1 MFFSKANKLALFTC
15 CTLIGVGCQAVTSD
29 SIYLSGTNFAAKNHI
44 MLVRNEPPSFGFF
57 RLAALERQ
65 YPNLSEFLKTPEY
78 PDLLAETVKGQ
89 NRYLILYYLKSR
101 KAFACR
107 TGAFPSRQIE
117 FSGPYPI
124 TDGELKTLRSV
135 GNQAPAGI

>member
-1 MFFSKANKLALFTC
+1 MFFSTANKLALLTC
-15 CTLIGVGCQAVTSD
+15 CTLIGVGCQPITSD

-44 MLVRNEPPSFGFF
+44 MLVRSEPPSFGFF
-57 RLAALERQ
+57 RLSALERN
-65 YPNLSEFLKTPEY
+65 YPNLSEFLKKPGY
-78 PDLLAETVKGQ
+78 PDLLAETEKGR

-107 TGAFPSRQIE
+107 SGAYPSRQIE

-135 GNQAPAGI
+135 GNQSTATN